1 MKLTAQ
7 AFSYGTL
14 GKNNMIYIPPF
25 AKGSVVDYMIKV
37 NPETYECT
45 RIPLEVSDGVE
56 KWMTGTQ
63 YDNLLIFLPH
73 NETKILIVNTD
84 DDSVQYIDIGFDA
97 RAKYYSAILY
107 KDRIIGLPY
116 GIDNDYDYILVLD
129 IPTLT
134 VKMIKVEFEINDE
147 KKWSEAQLV
156 GNIIHALPRGERWST
171 DYFPYRLEFNCD
183 TLEYQLF
190 DLRPIWH
197 TIDKNWYS
205 NKKFTS
211 LARYKDKLYAPPYC
225 ENELFDIMMSFDG
238 KEWHHEHTGLTGD
251 SRKFH
256 SYVVTKNGKLYFP
269 PAGHGRD
276 WATMMIIDGETGKW
290 HTVDIPG
297 LTLEN
302 KKYFAG
308 IENSQGKAYFI
319 PRGGC
324 ECEELSSW
332 KSDGDLTELLVID
345 SKDDS
350 IRTVNIG
357 KHFTENTTIEKY
369 NQCLIYKDVIF
380 AFPFGQ
386 SDTFHQLLVFDTI
399 SETVVKMIDLSKV

>member
-1 MKLTAQ
+1 MNITAQ

-25 AKGSVVDYMIKV
+25 GYRGVVDYMIKV

-45 RIPLEVSDGVE
+45 KIPLKVGDCAE

-63 YDNLLIFLPH
+63 YNNLLIFLPH
-73 NETKILIVNTD
+73 NETNILIVNTD
-84 DDSVQYIDIGFDA
+84 DDSVQYIDIGFTE

-116 GIDNDYDYILVLD
+116 GIENNYDYILVLD
-129 IPTLT
+129 LPTMT
-134 VKMIKVEFEINDE
+134 VKMIEIEFEINDE
-147 KKWSEAQLV
+147 KKWAEGQLV
-156 GNIIHALPRGERWST
+156 GNIIHALPRGERWNT
-171 DYFPYRLEFNCD
+171 DFFPYRLEFNCD
-183 TLEYQLF
+183 TLEYTLF
-190 DLRPIWH
+190 DERPIWH
-197 TIDKNWYS
+197 TVDNNTYS

-211 LARYKDKLYAPPYC
+211 MARYKDKLYAPPYC
-225 ENELFDIMMSFDG
+225 ENELFDIMMTFDG
-238 KEWHHEHTGLTGD
+238 KEWHYEHTGLTGD

-256 SYVVTKNGKLYFP
+256 GYVVAQNGRIYFP
-269 PAGHGRD
+269 PAGHDRK

-290 HTVDIPG
+290 WTVEVPG
-297 LTLEN
+297 LTSEN
-302 KKYFAG
+302 KKYFTG

-324 ECEELSSW
+324 ECEELSTW
-332 KSDGDLTELLVID
+332 KSDGDMAEVLIID

-350 IRTVNIG
+350 IRTVDIG
-357 KHFTENTTIEKY
+357 EHFFDNTTIEKY
-369 NQCLIYKDVIF
+369 NQCLIYNDVIF
-380 AFPFGQ
+380 AFPHGQ

-399 SETVVKMIDLSKV
+399 SESVIKMIDLSEI